1 MVRFNDIVEEILKYN
16 PQADVDMLERAYVLS
31 AKAHKGTVR
40 LSGEPYLIHPL
51 EVAYI
56 LTRMNLDT
64 LSVASGL
71 LHDTL
76 EDSYLTKEELEEY
89 FGEEVAGL
97 VDGVTK
103 ISRIKMSG
111 SEDTRAESLRKMI
124 LAMSKDIR
132 VILIKLA
139 DRFHNMQTL
148 RFLSAEKQ
156 EEISRETLEIYAP
169 LAHRLGI
176 EWMKGEL
183 EDLAFK
189 YLKPDDYR
197 LIGEKIAAKKRE
209 RDAYIEEVKELLKK
223 RFEQVGLACQVSGRA
238 KRLYSIYRKMVQD
251 GLDIDQL
258 YDITAFR
265 VTVDTVRECYEAL
278 GYIHGHDFF
287 KPIPGRF
294 KDYIAL
300 PKANMYQSLHTAVI
314 GPYGEKIEIQIRTH
328 EMHKV
333 AEEGIAA
340 HWKYKEGKVFDPK
353 EDRMFAPLRQII
365 EQHEEVKDDKEFLES
380 VKIDL
385 FPDEIYVFTP
395 KGDVKELPKG
405 ATAVDFAY
413 SIHSALGHRCIGAKV
428 NGRLVPLRTP
438 LKSGDTIDILTNPA
452 HKPSK
457 DWLKFVVTSKAKT
470 KIRQWVKEEQ
480 REQSIEMGRTLLEKE
495 LTKHDFSLPAM
506 LKAGDILNLAQ
517 DFSFDTVDDLFAA
530 IGYGLY
536 TPLQVLGKVI
546 PETPKV
552 GRLQKMISSI
562 TKSRDDAIKIKGI
575 DGLFVKFAKCCN
587 PIPGD
592 RIVGFITR
600 GRGLTVHLEECPNVH
615 TYDEQRKVAVSWQ
628 TEKDYTYSARLRVS
642 ADDKK
647 GLLSDISS
655 SISSSKANIVSAQ
668 VTTSPDRT
676 ATSIFEIE
684 IQNAS
689 QLQKIVKSILK
700 LKGVK
705 AVERLRSTGG

>member
-1 MVRFNDIVEEILKYN
+1 MIRFNDIVEQTLKYN
-16 PQADVDMLERAYVLS
+16 PQTDVDMLERAYVLS

-51 EVAYI
+51 EVAHI
-56 LTRMNLDT
+56 LTKMNLDVH
-64 LSVASGL
+64 SIASGL

-76 EDSYLTKEELEEY
+76 EDSYLTKEELEQY
-89 FGEEVAGL
+89 FGEEVAEL

-103 ISRIKMSG
+103 ISRIKMSA
-111 SEDTRAESLRKMI
+111 SEDIRAESLRKMI
-124 LAMSKDIR
+124 LAMSKDVR

-139 DRFHNMQTL
+139 DRYHNMQTL
-148 RFLSAEKQ
+148 KFLSAEKQ
-156 EEISRETLEIYAP
+156 AEISRETLEIYAP

-176 EWMKGEL
+176 EWLKGEL
-183 EDLAFK
+183 EDLSFK
-189 YLKPDDYR
+189 YLKPVEYR
-197 LIGEKIAAKKRE
+197 LISENIASNKRQ
-209 RDAYIEEVKELLKK
+209 RDAYIEEVGDLLKK
-223 RFEQVGLACQVSGRA
+223 RFEQVSLSCQVSGRA

-251 GLDIDQL
+251 GLNIDQL

-265 VTVDTVRECYEAL
+265 VTVGTVKECYEAL
-278 GYIHGHDFF
+278 GYIHDLF
-287 KPIPGRF
+287 KPIPGKF

-314 GPYGEKIEIQIRTH
+314 GPYGEKIEIQIRTYG
-328 EMHKV
+328 MHKL

-353 EDRMFAPLRQII
+353 EDRMFAWLRQII
-365 EQHEEVKDDKEFLES
+365 ERHEELKDDREFLES
-380 VKIDL
+380 FKIDL

-395 KGDVKELPKG
+395 RGDVKELPKG
-405 ATAVDFAY
+405 STPVDFAY
-413 SIHSALGHRCIGAKV
+413 SIHSDLGHRCLGAKV
-428 NGRLVPLRTP
+428 NGRLVPLKTM
-438 LKSGDTIDILTNPA
+438 LKSGDTIEILTNPA

-470 KIRQWVKEEQ
+470 KIRQWVKAEQ
-480 REQSIEMGRTLLEKE
+480 REQSIELGRSLLEKE
-495 LTKHDFSLPAM
+495 LSKHDLSLPT
-506 LKAGDILNLAQ
+506 LTKSGETEGLAK
-517 DFSFDTVDDLFAA
+517 DFSFDTVEDLFASV
-530 IGYGLY
+530 GYGLY
-536 TPLQVLGKVI
+536 TPLQVLGKLI

-552 GRLQKMISSI
+552 GKLRKMISSI
-562 TKSRDDAIKIKGI
+562 TKSKDDAIKIKGI
-575 DGLFVKFAKCCN
+575 DGLVVKFAKCCN

-592 RIVGFITR
+592 RIMGFITR
-600 GRGLTVHLEECPNVH
+600 GRGLTVHLEDCPNVH
-615 TYDEQRKVAVSWQ
+615 TYDEQRKVAVSW
-628 TEKDYTYSARLRVS
+628 EMVKDYIYSAKLRVF

-655 SISSSKANIVSAQ
+655 NISSSKANIVSAQ
-668 VTTSPDRT
+668 VTTSPDRS

-689 QLQKIVKSILK
+689 QLQKITKSILR

-705 AVERLRSTGG
+705 SVERLRGT

>member
-1 MVRFNDIVEEILKYN
+1 MIRFNDIVEQTLKYN
-16 PQADVDMLERAYVLS
+16 PQTDVDMLERAYVLS

-51 EVAYI
+51 EVAHI
-56 LTRMNLDT
+56 LTKMNLDVH
-64 LSVASGL
+64 SIASGL

-76 EDSYLTKEELEEY
+76 EDSYLTKEELEQY
-89 FGEEVAGL
+89 FGEEVAEL

-103 ISRIKMSG
+103 ISRIKMSA
-111 SEDTRAESLRKMI
+111 SEDIRAESLRKMI
-124 LAMSKDIR
+124 LAMSKDVR

-139 DRFHNMQTL
+139 DRYHNMQTL
-148 RFLSAEKQ
+148 KFLSAEKQ
-156 EEISRETLEIYAP
+156 AEISRETLEIYAP

-176 EWMKGEL
+176 EWLKGEL
-183 EDLAFK
+183 EDLSFK
-189 YLKPDDYR
+189 YLKPVEYR
-197 LIGEKIAAKKRE
+197 LISENIASNKRQ
-209 RDAYIEEVKELLKK
+209 RDAYIEEVGDLLKK
-223 RFEQVGLACQVSGRA
+223 RFEQVSLSCQVSGRA

-251 GLDIDQL
+251 GLNIDQL

-265 VTVDTVRECYEAL
+265 VTVGTVKECYEAL
-278 GYIHGHDFF
+278 GYIHDLF
-287 KPIPGRF
+287 KPIPGKF

-314 GPYGEKIEIQIRTH
+314 GPYGEKIEIQIRTYG
-328 EMHKV
+328 MHKL

-353 EDRMFAPLRQII
+353 EDRMFAWLRQII
-365 EQHEEVKDDKEFLES
+365 ERHEELKDDREFLES
-380 VKIDL
+380 FKIDL

-395 KGDVKELPKG
+395 RGDVKELPKG
-405 ATAVDFAY
+405 STPVDFAY
-413 SIHSALGHRCIGAKV
+413 SIHSDLGHRCLGAKV
-428 NGRLVPLRTP
+428 NGRLVPLKTM
-438 LKSGDTIDILTNPA
+438 LKSGDTIEILTNPA

-470 KIRQWVKEEQ
+470 KIRQWVKAEQ
-480 REQSIEMGRTLLEKE
+480 REQSIELGRSLLEKE
-495 LTKHDFSLPAM
+495 LSKHDLSLPT
-506 LKAGDILNLAQ
+506 LTKSGETEGLAK
-517 DFSFDTVDDLFAA
+517 DFSFDTVEDLFASV
-530 IGYGLY
+530 GYGLY
-536 TPLQVLGKVI
+536 TPLQVLGKLI

-552 GRLQKMISSI
+552 GKLRKMISSI
-562 TKSRDDAIKIKGI
+562 TKSKDDAIKIKGI
-575 DGLFVKFAKCCN
+575 DGLVVKFAKCCN

-592 RIVGFITR
+592 RIMGFITR
-600 GRGLTVHLEECPNVH
+600 GRGLTVHLEDCPNVH
-615 TYDEQRKVAVSWQ
+615 TYDEQRKVAVSWEM
-628 TEKDYTYSARLRVS
+628 EKDYIYSAKLRVF

-655 SISSSKANIVSAQ
+655 NISSSKANIVSAQ
-668 VTTSPDRT
+668 VTTSPDRS

-689 QLQKIVKSILK
+689 QLQKITKSILR

-705 AVERLRSTGG
+705 SVERLRGT